1 MNLSIYSLYLDMQN
15 FGLSIFVTQ
24 LVYGVF
30 EVPSVLLSMWLLE
43 ILGRKILFIATLL
56 IGGVSSILI
65 LAVPDGKS
73 FVISQNTFSIV
84 CLSCLR
90 SLLLIIY
97 FIMSGYAI
105 SVTSLAV
112 ASRFFLIWAGSV
124 CMVFMQE
131 LFPTS
136 VR

>member
-24 LVYGVF
+24 LLYGVF

-97 FIMSGYAI
+97 FLYVRLRHCCHIFSCCV
-105 SVTSLAV
+105 S
-112 ASRFFLIWAGSV
+112 FFLDMGWLCLYGLYAGVVSNIG
-124 CMVFMQE
+124 
-131 LFPTS
+131 
-136 VR
+136 